1 MKTFLTALVLIVCL
15 SSLVLAK
22 GLKSVTCDPACGFS
36 VKSHDESEL
45 VSIVQMHAKKHHDK
59 DLSEA
64 DVKKMMKEEMTEKK
78 EGMKE

>member
-15 SSLVLAK
+15 SSLVFAK